1 MRKTNKEDF
10 SQRDSWQISV
20 HKNSEALIEL
30 NSMLQPSAPN
40 RPWQLHAERKD
51 GDEWSSLI
59 RIVLVGYKDKENSVN
74 VYANVR
80 PEDVKYL
87 YSRVWNGVKEF
98 SYSQQKIFS
107 ENEKATDGI
116 VTVLRIQRHEKIAVA
131 RC

>member
-40 RPWQLHAERKD
+40 RPWRLHAERKD

-59 RIVLVGYKDKENSVN
+59 RIVLVGYKDKE
-74 VYANVR
+74 
-80 PEDVKYL
+80 K
-87 YSRVWNGVKEF
+87 
-98 SYSQQKIFS
+98 
-107 ENEKATDGI
+107 
-116 VTVLRIQRHEKIAVA
+116 
-131 RC
+131 